1 MTANIKI
8 EELAFDNVSDLST
21 TELAAINGGSVGGDI
36 GETLGY
42 FFGYIFTAGPRMVT
56 LLL

>member
-8 EELAFDNVSDLST
+8 EALSFDNVNDLGT
-21 TELAAINGGSVGGDI
+21 TELEAISGGSVGRDI

-42 FFGYIFTAGPRMVT
+42 FFGYLYTAGPRMVT